1 MAKKDPC
8 VLVYFD
14 KWISSTNGMNA
25 DFRSWYFD
33 LLIYQ
38 YDKKGIP
45 NDLDF
50 IAGICRVRPSEYDR
64 FKQMLEQVL
73 KQKFSKCEDGL
84 LRNNAMQEVLEKR
97 ETFKAKRELSGTI
110 GQIMKIA
117 KSIKGFKD
125 KYLEQLKEDLFGL
138 DIEQVRKHMD
148 KQVLEQ
154 TLKLYIDVNED
165 VNVNKDII
173 KKEEE
178 KTEIEIDGIRISS
191 DLQKV
196 WDLWKRNKKGKYKN
210 KESEKIGLLKFVE
223 LCNGDPVTGFK
234 IVERSIANTW
244 AGLFELPKDYKSQ
257 DLVCKTDIQTNEIK
271 KAKEQILGN
280 IKNFTNGSKLPELE
294 IAGVSN

>member
-1 MAKKDPC
+1 MAKDPC

-14 KWISSTNGMNA
+14 KWISSTNGMSA

-38 YDKKGIP
+38 YDKKGVPDDI
-45 NDLDF
+45 DF
-50 IAGICRVRPSEYDR
+50 IAGICRVRPSEYER

-73 KQKFSKCEDGL
+73 QQKFNKCHDGL
-84 LRNNAMQEVLEKR
+84 LRNDTMKEVLEKR

-154 TLKLYIDVNED
+154 TLKLYINVNED

-173 KKEEE
+173 VKKEE
-178 KTEIEIDGIRISS
+178 KAEIEIDGIRISS

-196 WDLWKRNKKGKYKN
+196 WDLWKRNKKGKFKN
-210 KESEKIGLLKFVE
+210 AESEKIGILKFVE
-223 LCNGDPVTGFK
+223 LCKGDPIIGFQ

-244 AGLFELPKDYKSQ
+244 AGLFELPRNYKSPEKIG
-257 DLVCKTDIQTNEIK
+257 KTENQANEIA
-271 KAKEQILGN
+271 KAKESLFNDIKKFQNESN
-280 IKNFTNGSKLPELE
+280 IRSLE
-294 IAGVSN
+294 E